1 LTTLRETGE
10 EIFRAALEACS
21 VGRAFA
27 RKVCEVSRDVLEL
40 EGDGEVDL
48 AGVKRV
54 LVVAMGKGAAP
65 MLEALLGYR
74 AVTEGREVVGVLVS
88 PVKAEGLREGI
99 TYFAGGHPSPN
110 AASMESAR
118 AVLAL
123 LREAAK
129 SEQAA
134 ETFCFILISGGAS
147 SMVELPLDESI
158 MLDELVGFH
167 RALVHSGGSITEI
180 NCVRKHFSAVKG
192 GRLAL
197 AAAGLRS
204 LTMVVSDVPAGQ
216 LDVLASGPTLP
227 DTSTMTECRAV
238 LEKYD
243 LMARFPEGVREFF
256 LSSRFVES
264 PKPGEVEARVY
275 ALLSSDDL
283 AAEARKAAEQRG
295 FAVAVDNT
303 CDDWEYEAAA
313 EYLLGRVRELRVER
327 ARVCLISA
335 GEVTVRL
342 PAGGSGQGGRNQHLA
357 LYSALRLGDGEA
369 VMSAGSD
376 GIDGNSPAAGAAVDR
391 GTVAGREDEGR
402 RALDEFSSY
411 GFLREAGAVIMT
423 GPSGNNLRDLR
434 VLLAE

>member
-1 LTTLRETGE
+1 
-10 EIFRAALEACS
+10 
-21 VGRAFA
+21 
-27 RKVCEVSRDVLEL
+27 
-40 EGDGEVDL
+40 
-48 AGVKRV
+48 
-54 LVVAMGKGAAP
+54 
-65 MLEALLGYR
+65 
-74 AVTEGREVVGVLVS
+74 
-88 PVKAEGLREGI
+88 
-99 TYFAGGHPSPN
+99 
-110 AASMESAR
+110 
-118 AVLAL
+118 
-123 LREAAK
+123 
-129 SEQAA
+129 
-134 ETFCFILISGGAS
+134 
-147 SMVELPLDESI
+147 
-158 MLDELVGFH
+158 
-167 RALVHSGGSITEI
+167 
-180 NCVRKHFSAVKG
+180 
-192 GRLAL
+192 
-197 AAAGLRS
+197 
-204 LTMVVSDVPAGQ
+204 
-216 LDVLASGPTLP
+216 
-227 DTSTMTECRAV
+227 V

-243 LMARFPEGVREFF
+243 LMARFPESVREFF

-275 ALLSSDDL
+275 ALLSSEDL

-357 LYSALRLGDGEA
+357 LYSAIRLGDGEA

-391 GTVAGREDEGR
+391 GTVAGREDEGL

-411 GFLREAGAVIMT
+411 GFLRDAGAVIMT